1 MLCCNT
7 LTCNGCDSVLGEEGC
22 VCVCVHSGFFP
33 ADVGIKPQCSGLKN
47 KSLSYWIRRSL
58 KKKKKSVISFA
69 FIKSTLNK
77 RTVATFFSFQLE

>member
-7 LTCNGCDSVLGEEGC
+7 LTFNGRDSVLGEEEC
-22 VCVCVHSGFFP
+22 VCVCAFRFFP

-47 KSLSYWIRRSL
+47 KFLSYWIRRSL
-58 KKKKKSVISFA
+58 KKSLISFA

-77 RTVATFFSFQLE
+77 RTVTAFFPFN